1 MLKKGQ
7 KLRKI
12 ENVVTY
18 SSFSLLQGYPQ
29 KIHINTFIA
38 IIRSTS
44 AQKFGLSGLLF
55 CQLLENK
62 YIGGDKNTSFLMRYQ
77 LLEREMVF
85 IAVFKYFYC

>member
-7 KLRKI
+7 KLQKI

-18 SSFSLLQGYPQ
+18 SSFSLLQGCPQ

-38 IIRSTS
+38 IIRSS
-44 AQKFGLSGLLF
+44 SGQKIGLSDPLF

-62 YIGGDKNTSFLMRYQ
+62 YIGGNKNAFFLMRYQ
-77 LLEREMVF
+77 LLEREMIF
-85 IAVFKYFYC
+85 ISVFKYFYC

>member
-44 AQKFGLSGLLF
+44 AQKFGLSDLLF
-55 CQLLENK
+55 CQLLETN
-62 YIGGDKNTSFLMRYQ
+62 ILGGDKNTSFLMRYQ
-77 LLEREMVF
+77 LLEREMVS